1 MKENHHFLT
10 AANSHSLKKK
20 KKDTLLYPQ
29 DGGLLVDLCRIK
41 QCLVF

>member
-10 AANSHSLKKK
+10 AANSHSKKK
-20 KKDTLLYPQ
+20 KKDTFLYPQ

-41 QCLVF
+41 QILVF